1 MTTHQHPATASDI
14 HTGTS
19 ASTDVAPASD
29 NAAPALNAITQLCR
43 SSNLIRRHLER
54 TVLRDARLTWTSY
67 DILQL
72 AISRQPI
79 DTRTIAEVACV
90 SKATVTIST
99 NHLVDRA
106 LIRRGF
112 DTNDN
117 RRVLLH
123 PTPAAWQLIQ
133 HTRARLGAEIQ
144 QLLRHNIPGL
154 NTDATT
160 LLRQIV
166 TAEPAPHQP
175 HTGDPTSPAFGT
187 SREEIS

>member
-1 MTTHQHPATASDI
+1 MTTDHNQVVAGLTDTAATPAN
-14 HTGTS
+14 
-19 ASTDVAPASD
+19 D
-29 NAAPALNAITQLCR
+29 NAAAALNAITQLCR
-43 SSNLIRRHLER
+43 SSNLVRRHLER

-79 DTRTIAEVACV
+79 DTRTIADVACV

-99 NHLVDRA
+99 NQLVDRG

-112 DTNDN
+112 DTADK

-133 HTRARLGAEIQ
+133 HTRAQLGAEIQ
-144 QLLRHNIPGL
+144 RVLHHTIPGL
-154 NTDATT
+154 NTEAST
-160 LLRQIV
+160 LLRLIAD
-166 TAEPAPHQP
+166 TIEPTLSQP
-175 HTGDPTSPAFGT
+175 STGDPASSASDA
-187 SREEIS
+187 SREETS

>member
-1 MTTHQHPATASDI
+1 MTTHGPAVAGLPGTAA
-14 HTGTS
+14 TPTN
-19 ASTDVAPASD
+19 D
-29 NAAPALNAITQLCR
+29 NAAAALNAITQLCR
-43 SSNLIRRHLER
+43 SSNLVRRHLER

-79 DTRTIAEVACV
+79 DTRTIADVACV

-99 NHLVDRA
+99 NQLVDRA

-112 DTNDN
+112 DTDDK

-144 QLLRHNIPGL
+144 RLLHHNIPGL
-154 NTDATT
+154 NTEATT
-160 LLRQIV
+160 LLRQIAD
-166 TAEPAPHQP
+166 TLEPTLRQLSTVDTTSSAP
-175 HTGDPTSPAFGT
+175 DT
-187 SREEIS
+187 SREEAS